1 MYAITQ
7 LDRGDAGSTE
17 ATNTSSDAPAPSG
30 DAPPPTLSEEG
41 GPLEPGTYRVL
52 VGADAT
58 GAAIEADL
66 TVEGPGWES
75 GNFPV
80 VETGAIHA
88 GLGVYEPSALA
99 AGTGCSGDA
108 PNFAVGET
116 PRALADQLAQL
127 PRSTVVQP
135 VTATE
140 AYGHDAFHLRLEIAD
155 DCPEGQ
161 AYRVAETPRGSRGIS
176 YSIVPETVVM
186 DFWVLDLD
194 GVPVVVDAWH
204 QSDASAD
211 LLDQVAQARES
222 IAFVTGE

>member
-1 MYAITQ
+1 MAPAIAVVLVGVGVYAITQ

-17 ATNTSSDAPAPSG
+17 ATNTSPDAPAPSG

-127 PRSTVVQP
+127 HEARSCSPSRPPRR
-135 VTATE
+135 TATPP
-140 AYGHDAFHLRLEIAD
+140 
-155 DCPEGQ
+155 C
-161 AYRVAETPRGSRGIS
+161 T
-176 YSIVPETVVM
+176 
-186 DFWVLDLD
+186 
-194 GVPVVVDAWH
+194 
-204 QSDASAD
+204 
-211 LLDQVAQARES
+211 
-222 IAFVTGE
+222 